1 MNLAQYLATYGAKK
15 QAPKPQRS
23 ARSTSAPVVP
33 SSAVKRQGRL
43 WGAVNGYD
51 LDPDLQ
57 DALAV
62 WWYARPPELAKRLR
76 PTQTSDAD
84 LREALEISHKGTNQI
99 WASDAE
105 GNRVSV
111 SLDVS
116 ARGLTVSIG
125 LGRKRRTLSP
135 ARVLS
140 LVRDMLDLPA

>member
-1 MNLAQYLATYGAKK
+1 MNLAQYLSTYGAKK
-15 QAPKPQRS
+15 QTPKPQRS
-23 ARSTSAPVVP
+23 ARATSVPVIP

-43 WGAVNGYD
+43 WGEVNGYD

-62 WWYARPPELAKRLR
+62 WWYARPLELAKRLR

-84 LREALEISHKGTNQI
+84 LRKALEAPHKGTNQI
-99 WASDAE
+99 WASDEE

-116 ARGLTVSIG
+116 ARGLTVDIG
-125 LGRKRRTLSP
+125 LGRKQRTLSP

-140 LVRDMLDLPA
+140 LVRDRLGLSA